1 MTILQPCIPNEERM
15 KTDLKGLKSNGV
27 PLPRVNSI
35 TVPLDCKRFFENTNN
50 PTLTQPDQKTGVLVT
65 SLPYILKHDDDSC
78 LDLGKPQ
85 LSPTPTLDEKPN
97 DTPPPVP
104 AKMVTTTIEYSQ
116 HASTQCTDN
125 SMLHNTSSPQHLFIT
140 PPTSPPAFN
149 YIHDEENEYND
160 NDDDED
166 DDDDDE
172 DMVLS
177 PPPSAKSLTAEFN
190 SFTSGTTSGMVNDNQ
205 DSITFKH
212 DIPVTG
218 LAEHNNSNNNN
229 NNNNTKQLSNQ
240 EQKLPAPPH
249 HQQLPPLPK
258 VNSNQHTHTGP
269 SKSLPSLGNDLSQHI
284 RPLNT
289 PLSTSTTNSP
299 ISSFINTAP
308 TKDTQKTELDK
319 GKAQNRQQLSS
330 STATSN
336 MISQNPMIPDGAYY
350 PDSSLY
356 AASITKPAPHPLS
369 LAPHHPR
376 FPPATL
382 ENLNN
387 FRREAQASPHD
398 SALQLNFAK
407 FLMEAVEQARIDDA
421 TRAIKAKTA
430 MLSEAQRIIKTLAM
444 HSSGIGKSCGD
455 SAAQFYLA
463 NAYGAGLMLLRVNH
477 EKAFHLYLQGSK
489 QGHPGCTYRAGVCY
503 ELGLGTRRDNAR
515 AIRFYRKA
523 ANLGDPSA
531 MYKLAIIL
539 LRGLLGQGKHP
550 KEAIAWLKKAAPLA
564 DAYHPEILHELGL
577 AYEHEGVP
585 SVIPD
590 QDYTRELLT
599 KAARFGYAPSQ
610 FKLGMVYENGLW
622 GCPVDARR
630 SIAWYAKA
638 AEQGHLESALAL
650 SGWYLTGA
658 KSMDGID
665 ILPQNDIE
673 AYLWAKKVAEAGYAK
688 GQYACGYYS
697 ETGIG
702 VEPNLT
708 QATYWYELAA
718 QQHYLK
724 AITRLD
730 ELKQNSKTTNRQRV
744 KQRMRLSLQTSQSY
758 LGKTDTNAKQRR
770 HSTSRSSH
778 SPTGQPHHFQQTV
791 ETTTPRSSMEKSSG
805 CQVM

>member
-1 MTILQPCIPNEERM
+1 M
-15 KTDLKGLKSNGV
+15 
-27 PLPRVNSI
+27 NSI
-35 TVPLDCKRFFENTNN
+35 TVPLDNEHDSKRSCENTNDL
-50 PTLTQPDQKTGVLVT
+50 TFTQPDQKTGDLVT

-78 LDLGKPQ
+78 LDLSRLS
-85 LSPTPTLDEKPN
+85 LSPRPTLDEKLN
-97 DTPPPVP
+97 DIPPLVP
-104 AKMVTTTIEYSQ
+104 AKMVTTTTEYSQ

-125 SMLHNTSSPQHLFIT
+125 SMLHNISSPQHLFMT
-140 PPTSPPAFN
+140 PPTSPPAVN
-149 YIHDEENEYND
+149 YIHDEEDEY

-166 DDDDDE
+166 DE
-172 DMVLS
+172 NMVLS

-190 SFTSGTTSGMVNDNQ
+190 SFASGTIDGMVNGNQ
-205 DSITFKH
+205 GSTTSKNGA
-212 DIPVTG
+212 PG
-218 LAEHNNSNNNN
+218 ACLAEHNNNNNDN
-229 NNNNTKQLSNQ
+229 KRSQ

-249 HQQLPPLPK
+249 HQQLSSLPK
-258 VNSNQHTHTGP
+258 VNSSQHTHTSL
-269 SKSLPSLGNDLSQHI
+269 SKSLPSLENEPSQHI
-284 RPLNT
+284 HAH
-289 PLSTSTTNSP
+289 SMSTTNSP
-299 ISSFINTAP
+299 ISPSFMNAAP
-308 TKDTQKTELDK
+308 TKDIHPMKKDSGRHELDM
-319 GKAQNRQQLSS
+319 GKAQNHRHQQQRP
-330 STATSN
+330 STGTDN
-336 MISQNPMIPDGAYY
+336 MIVQHTMIPDGAYY

-387 FRREAQASPHD
+387 FRRKAQASPRD
-398 SALQLNFAK
+398 AALQLNFAK
-407 FLMEAVEQARIDDA
+407 FLMEAVEQARIDDV

-430 MLSEAQRIIKTLAM
+430 MLSEAQRIVKTLAM
-444 HSSGIGKSCGD
+444 HSSSRPVGGGGGD
-455 SAAQFYLA
+455 ADAQFYLA

-503 ELGLGTRRDNAR
+503 ELGLGTARRDNAR

-539 LRGLLGQGKHP
+539 LRGLLGQSKHP
-550 KEAIAWLKKAAPLA
+550 KEAIAWLTKAAPLA

-577 AYEHEGVP
+577 AYEHEGVVP
-585 SVIPD
+585 SVIAD
-590 QDYTRELLT
+590 QDYTCELLT

-622 GCPVDARR
+622 GCPMDARR

-658 KSMDGID
+658 KTMDGID
-665 ILPQNDIE
+665 ILPQNDLE

-702 VEPNLT
+702 VDPNVA
-708 QATYWYELAA
+708 QAMHWYELAA
-718 QQHYLK
+718 QQQYAK

-730 ELKQNSKTTNRQRV
+730 ELKQNSKTTTTANRQRV
-744 KQRMRLSLQTSQSY
+744 NQRMRLSLQTSQSY
-758 LGKTDTNAKQRR
+758 LAKTDTNVEQRNY
-770 HSTSRSSH
+770 STSRSSH
-778 SPTGQPHHFQQTV
+778 SSATTSQPRHSLQQSV
-791 ETTTPRSSMEKSSG
+791 ETTTQRSSMEKSSG
-805 CQVM
+805 CLIM